1 MALRYPRLLAVEK
14 SQVKRGKRSGAA
26 GAPGPLNWS
35 SYRSGHQSPVSRQY
49 GVASVLRSQ
58 CDTAPRPSGRRKLRE
73 TRPECVRCFFLKKEE
88 CRRPTL
94 SGVNNPREGRY
105 PSSNRIETQWP
116 HCERRRSAVNADDE
130 TARARQSL
138 LRTSAVQGRVL
149 RRKAGGNRV
158 DPPLQ
163 TVRSEAPPAT
173 LNATGHNPLAEVQ
186 ADRRTRCPSGG

>member
-26 GAPGPLNWS
+26 GAPGPLIRF
-35 SYRSGHQSPVSRQY
+35 SYRSGHQSPVSRQN
-49 GVASVLRSQ
+49 GVASDLRSQ
-58 CDTAPRPSGRRKLRE
+58 CDTAPRPSGCRKLRE
-73 TRPECVRCFFLKKEE
+73 TRPECVRCLIPKRRH
-88 CRRPTL
+88 RRPTL

-116 HCERRRSAVNADDE
+116 HCKRRRSAVNADGE

-149 RRKAGGNRV
+149 RRKAGGSRV
-158 DPPLQ
+158 DPLSKP
-163 TVRSEAPPAT
+163 SEARHRLQP
-173 LNATGHNPLAEVQ
+173 
-186 ADRRTRCPSGG
+186 